1 MTPKEKLESIQSLA
15 TDIDI
20 LSSLIHNLYTTIYR
34 PPSSKVTV
42 SYGTTPGTT
51 ADGYTEKTLVK
62 ILKLKKERM
71 QAINTRHSRIDGIR
85 KIPYANIRRIVYMRY
100 VECKA
105 WNDIAAAVFVSVR
118 HAQRLLQQGIECYA
132 VINETGEIQ

>member
-20 LSSLIHNLYTTIYR
+20 LSSQIHSFYTTIYR

-42 SYGTTPGTT
+42 AYGTTPGTT
-51 ADGYTEKTLVK
+51 FDNYNEKTLVRF
-62 ILKLKKERM
+62 LKLKKERM
-71 QAINTRHSRIDGIR
+71 QAIITRHSRIDGIR

>member
-20 LSSLIHNLYTTIYR
+20 MSAQIHNLYTVIGR

-51 ADGYTEKTLVK
+51 VDGYTEKTLVK
-62 ILKLKKERM
+62 FLKLKKERM
-71 QAINTRHSRIDGIR
+71 QAIITRHSRIDGIR

-100 VECKA
+100 VEGKA
-105 WNDIAAAVFVSVR
+105 WSDIAAAVFVSVR

-132 VINETGEIQ
+132 VINAKGEIQ

>member
-20 LSSLIHNLYTTIYR
+20 LSSQLHSLYTTIYR

-51 ADGYTEKTLVK
+51 FDNYNEKTLVK
-62 ILKLKKERM
+62 LLKLKKKRM
-71 QAINTRHSRIDGIR
+71 KAIITRHSRIDGIR

-105 WNDIAAAVFVSVR
+105 WNEIAAAVFVSVR

>member
-20 LSSLIHNLYTTIYR
+20 LSAQIHNLYTVIGR

-62 ILKLKKERM
+62 FLKLKKERM
-71 QAINTRHSRIDGIR
+71 QAIITRHSRIFAYGIFR
-85 KIPYANIRRIVYMRY
+85 MRISGELCICAMSSVKRGTTSPPPYSY
-100 VECKA
+100 
-105 WNDIAAAVFVSVR
+105 
-118 HAQRLLQQGIECYA
+118 RLDMHKGYCNRA
-132 VINETGEIQ
+132 